1 VPRQFAH
8 VFSSVNMEW
17 GFKENHVVVIA
28 LHICRKSDTQIF
40 KLLKPLEIL
49 RNFVYRALKRYK
61 ELGC

>member
-1 VPRQFAH
+1 
-8 VFSSVNMEW
+8 MEW